1 MMPLKNAAV
10 IVFSFCTCPSA
21 DSQYFNLLG
30 ELVHARRLML
40 HDCAGAG
47 HLHRQVT
54 PTGWSPLAFELP
66 SITLASEV
74 EESAAYIAA
83 AANTLTR
90 FNENHKV
97 NLVMCDGDRA
107 TVFEVQVA
115 TVLQLVPPL
124 RFYVNVAARGVN
136 VLT

>member
-1 MMPLKNAAV
+1 M
-10 IVFSFCTCPSA
+10 
-21 DSQYFNLLG
+21 
-30 ELVHARRLML
+30 

-90 FNENHKV
+90 FNENCKV
-97 NLVMCDGDRA
+97 NLLMCDGDRA

-124 RFYVNVAARGVN
+124 RLYVNVAARGVN

>member
-1 MMPLKNAAV
+1 MCRCR
-10 IVFSFCTCPSA
+10 S
-21 DSQYFNLLG
+21 
-30 ELVHARRLML
+30 
-40 HDCAGAG
+40 
-47 HLHRQVT
+47 

-90 FNENHKV
+90 FNENRKV
-97 NLVMCDGDRA
+97 NLLMCDGDR
-107 TVFEVQVA
+107 A

-124 RFYVNVAARGVN
+124 RLYVNVAARGVN